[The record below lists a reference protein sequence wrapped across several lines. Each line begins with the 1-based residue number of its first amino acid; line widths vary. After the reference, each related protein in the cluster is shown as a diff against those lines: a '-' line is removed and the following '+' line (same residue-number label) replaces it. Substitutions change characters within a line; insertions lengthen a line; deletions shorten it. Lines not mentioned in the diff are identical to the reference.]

1 MILEAYP
8 KINLGLDIL
17 YRRADSYHE
26 IDTLMLPV
34 EAISDTLEIT
44 RSESGGC
51 NLQMDGMSVDCSA
64 DRNLVVKAWML
75 MREQYGAGGVNI
87 RLTKRIPFGAGL
99 GGGSADAA
107 ATIKALNELFE
118 LGLTTTQMV
127 ECAARL
133 GSDVPFFIHSRPMF
147 CRGRGE
153 IMTPAEVELRGV
165 WCVISKPSFGI
176 STAEAYA
183 GVTPHIPELSLEERL
198 RQPRGEWRE
207 SIVNDFEPSL
217 FPRHS
222 ALVNIKREMYRRG
235 AFYAS
240 LSGSGSAMYGLF
252 EERPDYSP
260 IFAGEEV
267 FVAQLG

>member
-17 YRRADSYHE
+17 YRRADRFHE

-34 EAISDTLEIT
+34 EAVSDTLEIT
-44 RSESGGC
+44 PSEEGGC
-51 NLQMDGMSVDCSA
+51 SLQLDGMSVDCSS

-75 MREQYGAGGVNI
+75 MRELYGVGGVNI

-107 ATIKALNELFE
+107 ATIKALNELF
-118 LGLTTTQMV
+118 GLRLSTSQMV
-127 ECAARL
+127 DCAARL
-133 GSDVPFFIHSRPMF
+133 GSDIPFFIHSKPMF

-153 IMTPAEVELRGV
+153 IMTPAEIDLSGV

-183 GVTPHIPELSLEERL
+183 GVTPHIPEQSLEERL
-198 RQPRGEWRE
+198 HLPRGEWRE
-207 SIVNDFEPSL
+207 AIVNDFEPSL
-217 FPRHS
+217 FPSHS

-240 LSGSGSAMYGLF
+240 LSGSGSAM
-252 EERPDYSP
+252 
-260 IFAGEEV
+260 
-267 FVAQLG
+267 